1 MVFGRV
7 SVTWATTTTIVRLF
21 NRRRHAQSETRSSS
35 DTLCHIV
42 VMLKYDRR
50 ALRRHTYARA
60 PERTHAQTV
69 ERGSWSRHRFTYAR
83 NNGGARHRRTF
94 RSPLVAEPAP
104 LRSSFSL
111 ALRRRVTRARDIT
124 ELQP

>member
-1 MVFGRV
+1 
-7 SVTWATTTTIVRLF
+7 
-21 NRRRHAQSETRSSS
+21 
-35 DTLCHIV
+35 
-42 VMLKYDRR
+42 MLKYDRR

-60 PERTHAQTV
+60 RERTHAQTV

-124 ELQP
+124 ELQPWLRYVVGGGGVRADATSTLTLNSVGTQRYVNDTRNIVL